1 MRLEDINP
9 SPLYDVTIPS
19 TQKKIK
25 FRPFVVKEERAL
37 LAAEASEDPVVMMNT
52 LIQIVKNCTIPEQ
65 SSMTNFDFEY
75 LFAIIRTKSVGEYS
89 RLSFKCDDCV
99 DSSVNVE
106 VDLQQTYVKF
116 PVGSKDI
123 KLSDELAVTMR
134 WLTVDEIV
142 DIETKF
148 DKSDHLYKAVC
159 ASIETVFFKENTIEC
174 GRDNKESVE
183 SLVGRLNSKQ
193 YSLLEKFIEEQPT
206 TQIDVKYRC
215 PKCRKEHQKT
225 LSGLSS
231 FFS

>member
-9 SPLYDVTIPS
+9 SPIYDVVVPS
-19 TQKKIK
+19 TKKKIK

-65 SSMTNFDFEY
+65 SSLTNFDFEY
-75 LFAIIRTKSVGEYS
+75 LFTMIRTKSVGEYS
-89 RLSFKCDDCV
+89 RLSFKCDDCA
-99 DSSVNVE
+99 DSSINVE

-116 PVGSKDI
+116 PESSRDI

-142 DIETKF
+142 EIETKH
-148 DKSDHLYKAVC
+148 DKNDRIFKAVC
-159 ASIETVFFKENTIEC
+159 ASIETVFFRDQTIEC
-174 GRDNKESVE
+174 GRDNAGSVE
-183 SLVGRLNSKQ
+183 VLIGRLNGKQ
-193 YSLLEKFIEEQPT
+193 FALLEKFIEEQPT

-231 FFS
+231 FFF

>member
-9 SPLYDVTIPS
+9 SPIYDVVIPS
-19 TQKKIK
+19 TKKKIK

-52 LIQIVKNCTIPEQ
+52 LIQVVKNCTIPQ
-65 SSMTNFDFEY
+65 QTSLTNFDFEY
-75 LFAIIRTKSVGEYS
+75 LFTIIRTKSVGEYS
-89 RLSFKCDDCV
+89 RLSFKCDDCA
-99 DSSVNVE
+99 DSSINVE

-116 PVGSKDI
+116 PDYSGDI
-123 KLSDELAVTMR
+123 KLSDDLAVSMR

-142 DIETKF
+142 EIETTEEKDDQVF
-148 DKSDHLYKAVC
+148 KMVC
-159 ASIETVFFKENTIEC
+159 ASIETVFYQEQTIEC
-174 GRDNKESVE
+174 GRDNRESLE
-183 SLVGRLNSKQ
+183 ALVGRLNGKQ
-193 YSLLEKFIEEQPT
+193 FELLEKFVEEQPT

-215 PKCRKEHQKT
+215 PKCKKEHQKT